1 MYWLAYACEETI
13 TTLVA
18 AVDDAVTYAP
28 EDLIIYEPTHE
39 DTWYDGSE
47 GAFATLCD
55 ETYSITVEVGSYFD
69 GDEIV
74 VQISV
79 YIA

>member
-1 MYWLAYACEETI
+1 MVRVCLEETI
-13 TTLVA
+13 TTLVE

-28 EDLIIYEPTHE
+28 EDLIIYEPTYE
-39 DTWYDGSE
+39 DTWVDGSE
-47 GAFATLCD
+47 GAFAILCD

-74 VQISV
+74 VQISA